1 MLKEFQD
8 NFQAMTN
15 KISQLDNKIETHLAA
30 TRSSTP
36 DSNSTLHPQS
46 PVPPTNKSPASK
58 RSHSEVDPSSSSA
71 ESSDDQI
78 IKDQQAIHSTMNV
91 MSDSL
96 AKIATFMGL
105 GTSSDNIKG
114 GDVTDDEDMEFS
126 EPLGADESF

>member
-8 NFQAMTN
+8 NFQAMTK
-15 KISQLDNKIETHLAA
+15 KITQLDNKIEVHLTA
-30 TRSSTP
+30 TRTSTP
-36 DSNSTLHPQS
+36 NSNSTSRPQS
-46 PVPPTNKSPASK
+46 PVPPANESPVSK
-58 RSHSEVDPSSSSA
+58 RSHSEVNPSSSSA

-96 AKIATFMGL
+96 AKIANFMGL
-105 GTSSDNIKG
+105 GTSSDNIEG